1 MPSEMIFHLGDAVLQ
16 ESGVL
21 SAFFWHAHCDCAGG
35 ADRVASKLDGAR
47 HRSCS
52 TQIGSS

>member
-21 SAFFWHAHCDCAGG
+21 AAFFWHAHCDCAGG